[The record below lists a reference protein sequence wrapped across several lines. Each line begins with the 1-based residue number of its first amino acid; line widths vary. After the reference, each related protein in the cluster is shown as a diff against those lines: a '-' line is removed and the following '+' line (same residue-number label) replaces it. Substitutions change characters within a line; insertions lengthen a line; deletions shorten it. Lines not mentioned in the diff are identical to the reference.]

1 MTHEWMDKRI
11 YEITQ
16 ERMEWPMNVI
26 MDKRKYDTWMNEI
39 IHEWW
44 NNLFARIKLVKQNKL
59 NKLFIF
65 RMRESYQTWFFVL
78 AVCGKLINS
87 DIVFIFYSFVF
98 N

>member
-1 MTHEWMDKRI
+1 MN
-11 YEITQ
+11 EITQ
-16 ERMEWPMNVI
+16 KRMEWPMNVI
-26 MDKRKYDTWMNEI
+26 MDKRKYDAWMNEI
-39 IHEWW
+39 IYEWW

-65 RMRESYQTWFFVL
+65 RMRKSYQTWFFVL